1 MRLVGI
7 SHNEEQRLGLA
18 LTLAIAFHLL
28 VLLGVSFTV
37 FPEKTQQVALSLQ
50 ITLQEE
56 VGGAPDL
63 STGTEPNQFS
73 AIEPQPLQSSPQPL
87 VKPPLPTPKPVV
99 APPAP
104 QPPPEPKVTTAK
116 PVVKPQPAQP
126 TPPPPPKASQ
136 TLTGTDLRNLGLQ
149 MARLKSS
156 PQRNTNNA
164 REKHLNPR
172 SMTTLEKFYE
182 ESWVRKVEQVGN
194 LNFPEEARRR
204 NLTAG
209 PILEVA
215 ILADGSIDS
224 IRILRSSGHA
234 ALDEAAKQIVSLAA
248 PYASFP
254 AELRRRYDILYI
266 KRQWKFEQGKLSGR

>member
-1 MRLVGI
+1 MTLVVI
-7 SHNEEQRLGLA
+7 LRNEEQRLGLA

-28 VLLGVSFTV
+28 ILLGVSFTIL
-37 FPEKTQQVALSLQ
+37 PEKTQQAALSLQ

-56 VGGAPDL
+56 VGGEPDL
-63 STGTEPNQFS
+63 STGTEPNQPT
-73 AIEPQPLQSSPQPL
+73 AVEPQPPQPSPQP
-87 VKPPLPTPKPVV
+87 PAEQPSATP
-99 APPAP
+99 AAT
-104 QPPPEPKVTTAK
+104 VT
-116 PVVKPQPAQP
+116 P
-126 TPPPPPKASQ
+126 TPPPPSEPKVATATPTKPQ
-136 TLTGTDLRNLGLQ
+136 PTQPAPPRQPQAPRTLTGTDLRKLGLQ
-149 MARLKSS
+149 MARLKSP
-156 PQRNTNNA
+156 PQQNTSNS

-215 ILADGSIDS
+215 VLADGSVDS
-224 IRILRSSGHA
+224 IRILRSSGHVS
-234 ALDEAAKQIVSLAA
+234 LDEAAKQIVSLAA
-248 PYASFP
+248 PYPAFP
-254 AELRRRYDILYI
+254 PELRRQYDILYI